1 MNCRICH
8 SPTKQ
13 TGLLYRCTSSS
24 CDAAHWD
31 KFAVKKIVRDNKD
44 TVKEASP
51 PWFRSILKDAE
62 VPKSVSGKAY
72 VYTIKLRK
80 NLPKNTNAKHL
91 EKMPNA
97 GNGRFYI
104 GKTGLHPFERYL
116 NHIRGYKAAWAAK
129 RMAVAMI
136 TFEGPMSHEE
146 AVKREPELAQE
157 LRELGFDV
165 HSN

>member
-1 MNCRICH
+1 M
-8 SPTKQ
+8 SK
-13 TGLLYRCTSSS
+13 S
-24 CDAAHWD
+24 CGAAHWD
-31 KFAVKKIVRDNKD
+31 KFAIKRIARDNKD

-62 VPKSVSGKAY
+62 VPKSVSGDAY

-80 NLPKNTNAKHL
+80 NLPKKTNAKLL
-91 EKMPNA
+91 EKMPNS

-104 GKTGLHPFERYL
+104 GMTGLHPFERYL
-116 NHIRGYKAAWAAK
+116 NHIRGYKASWAAK
-129 RMAVAMI
+129 RMAVSMI

-146 AVKREPELAQE
+146 AVRREPELAQE
-157 LRELGFDV
+157 LRERGFDV